1 MAAENEALPWQDQTN
16 ILNKE
21 MCYFKLFALLY
32 FFYQIRVRLMF
43 KNIKEMSYQ
52 PQIIVHVFNN
62 WQNPIILNL
71 AT

>member
-1 MAAENEALPWQDQTN
+1 
-16 ILNKE
+16 
-21 MCYFKLFALLY
+21 
-32 FFYQIRVRLMF
+32 MF